1 MFVDDSFNGSVDSSL
16 IRTDEFGLEPY
27 FSDIYGYLRSTEVS
41 LLMNLSVIFF
51 PGDNMPIVLLDNFV
65 SMLPLFVSSY
75 GLVIFTRI

>member
-41 LLMNLSVIFF
+41 LLMNLSVNIFP
-51 PGDNMPIVLLDNFV
+51 PGDNMPIVLLENFV
-65 SMLPLFVSSY
+65 SMLPLFLSHPM
-75 GLVIFTRI
+75 GL